1 MTKTVVKSKNAFFV
15 YFSLKMAQKEEEK
28 NKNEIDFEK
37 QTLEK
42 ETFTSFENEIRFLE
56 KEGAM
61 LLGQVQI
68 QENYMN
74 CKQQQNVKVDRYDL
88 NELEKM
94 VEKFLRILALIDAY
108 QYFQSKN
115 EMLTDENIGRFL
127 FIVNDDYSLR
137 INKFINDLKAKQ
149 VKTKLKSKLI
159 RSKSK

>member
-1 MTKTVVKSKNAFFV
+1 
-15 YFSLKMAQKEEEK
+15 MAD
-28 NKNEIDFEK
+28 NKKQENQIDFEK
-37 QTLEK
+37 QTLTK

-74 CKQQQNVKVDRYDL
+74 HKQNQNLKVDRYDL
-88 NELEKM
+88 NELQEM

-115 EMLTDENIGRFL
+115 ETLTDDNIGHFL
-127 FIVNDDYSLR
+127 FIVHEDYSLR
-137 INKFINDLKAKQ
+137 IQKFIKELTEKQ
-149 VKTKLKSKLI
+149 VKLK

>member
-1 MTKTVVKSKNAFFV
+1 
-15 YFSLKMAQKEEEK
+15 MADNKKQEKE
-28 NKNEIDFEK
+28 IVFEK

-42 ETFTSFENEIRFLE
+42 ETFTSFENEIRFLK

-74 CKQQQNVKVDRYDL
+74 HKKEKNLKVDRYDL
-88 NELEKM
+88 NELQEM
-94 VEKFLRILALIDAY
+94 VEKFLRILSLIDAY

-127 FIVNDDYSLR
+127 FIVNDDYLIR

-149 VKTKLKSKLI
+149 VKSKLI
-159 RSKSK
+159 KMKVDNST